1 MTARR
6 LFTCLLG
13 LLLGLA
19 AWPTVAA
26 DQVVSRA
33 YFVDAS
39 GQMDFAQVQAQAFTP
54 VGKVVNL
61 GFTRSVLWL
70 RLSIDV
76 RDPAV
81 LLCLNVLPASLD
93 EVSFF
98 TPGQAGAAPPP
109 PVVLSPHDLWEHE
122 FRPPSPGEQVAYLR
136 IRATSAMLVM
146 ATIEPDNESPDSKT
160 RKNIIMGLVLGSLAA
175 TVLCGLVVYTMHR
188 ELLVLAGLGGIAA
201 STVVFLFMFGHLH
214 KLVDPG
220 TGLGSNAFLH
230 AAVVANLLL
239 SLLFLHLLLCKTSL
253 PRWGRRLSALMLTP
267 LLAVPPLYLAVDSQL
282 AMKACALTA
291 VACTV
296 VQFGLALFVQIG
308 RRRPSAVPLLI
319 MLLDLFACRLATNQL
334 GLGSTSDWAL
344 DLVAWRAAGAPVYFG
359 VVLAILQWERREA
372 MRRSEAE
379 ERKTRQAL
387 MVLSGRREIQER
399 FVTTLMHEIKT
410 PLSTIQLAAA
420 SLSRSKLPLAAQ
432 NPRLQNIQ
440 HSIDDLNTIVE
451 RYMQVDQFDQGVLT
465 IDKQPFDLLVLLNDL
480 LRSIDNE
487 RIGVRGSKQCCV
499 CSDFQSVRVIML
511 NLLSNALKYSAPGS
525 QVWLTI
531 AAGLREGRPGTRLS
545 VSNQIGPAGA
555 PDPTQLFSRY
565 YRSEGARQMAGAGLG
580 LWLAQA
586 TARSIDTEL
595 RYWQDQERVT
605 FDLWMESA

>member
-19 AWPTVAA
+19 AWPAA
-26 DQVVSRA
+26 SADLVVSRA
-33 YFVDAS
+33 YFADAS
-39 GQMDFAQVQAQAFTP
+39 GEMDFAQVQAQAFTP
-54 VGKVVNL
+54 VGKVLSL

-76 RDPAV
+76 RDPSV
-81 LLCLNVLPASLD
+81 LLRLSVLPASLD

-98 TPGQAGAAPPP
+98 TPGQAGAASPP
-109 PVVLSPHDLWEHE
+109 PVVLSPRNLWEHD
-122 FRPPSPGEQVAYLR
+122 FRPPSPGEQVVYLR
-136 IRATSAMLVM
+136 IRATGAMLVK
-146 ATIEPDNESPDSKT
+146 ATIEPDHESPDSKT
-160 RKNIIMGLVLGSLAA
+160 RKNIVMGLVLGSLAA
-175 TVLCGLVVYTMHR
+175 TLLCGLVVYTMHR
-188 ELLVLAGLGGIAA
+188 ELLVLAGLGAIAA

-214 KLVDPG
+214 QLVDPG
-220 TGLGSNAFLH
+220 TWLGSNAFLH
-230 AAVVANLLL
+230 AAVYANVLL
-239 SLLFLHLLLCKTSL
+239 SLVFLHLLLVRASL
-253 PRWGRRLSALMLTP
+253 PGWGHRLSAVMLTP
-267 LLAVPPLYLAVDSQL
+267 MLAMPPIYVAVDPQL
-282 AMKACALTA
+282 ALQGCLLTA
-291 VACTV
+291 VACTA
-296 VQFGLALFVQIG
+296 VQFGLALWVQI
-308 RRRPSAVPLLI
+308 RRVRLSAAPLLI
-319 MLLDLFACRLATNQL
+319 MLIDLFTGRLAANQL
-334 GLGSTSDWAL
+334 GLVSHSDWSF
-344 DLVAWRAAGAPVYFG
+344 DLMIWRAAGVPVIFC
-359 VVLAILQWERREA
+359 VVLAILQLERRDA

-420 SLSRSKLPLAAQ
+420 SLSRSKLPLDAQ
-432 NPRLQNIQ
+432 NPRLQNIH

-451 RYMQVDQFDQGVLT
+451 RYMQVDQFEQGDLA
-465 IDKQPFDLLVLLNDL
+465 IDKQPFDLLALLNDL

-487 RIGVRGSKQCCV
+487 RIGVRGSKQGRV
-499 CSDFQSVRVIML
+499 CSDFQSARVIML
-511 NLLSNALKYSAPGS
+511 NLLGNALKYSAPGS

-531 AAGLREGRPGTRLS
+531 GLGLREGLPGTRLS

-586 TARSIDTEL
+586 TALSIDTEL
-595 RYWQDQERVT
+595 GYRCEQDQVT
-605 FDLWMESA
+605 FDLWMENA